1 MDSKSTPNGNGT
13 LPAVT
18 IYTDGA
24 CSGNPG
30 PGGWAA
36 ILVAGEHRK
45 ELAGGY
51 RRTTNNRME
60 LRGVIEGLKAL
71 KRPSKVNVWSD
82 SKYVV
87 EAIARGWVK
96 SWKRNGWR
104 KTDKKPALNVDLW
117 EELLPLLELHDVQF
131 RWLRGHDGHSDNE
144 RADQLAVAAMKRAP
158 LPVDIS
164 FEQSK

>member
-1 MDSKSTPNGNGT
+1 MSATAS
-13 LPAVT
+13 LPEVAVF
-18 IYTDGA
+18 TDGA

-45 ELAGGY
+45 ELSRGY

-71 KRPSKVNVWSD
+71 KRPSKVDLWSD

-87 EAIARGWVK
+87 EAIERGWVK

-104 KTDKKPALNVDLW
+104 KADKKPALNVDLW
-117 EELLPLLELHDVQF
+117 EELLPLLELHKVRF
-131 RWLRGHDGHSDNE
+131 RWLRGHDGHDENE
-144 RADQLAVAAMKRAP
+144 RADELAVAAIRGGG
-158 LPVDIS
+158 LEVDRGYDNA
-164 FEQSK
+164 